1 MRDLLELLRTEAAN
15 YTQLSKLTTDETKA
29 EYFAKLAAHYS
40 VLVVEVEK
48 ALSQAAGDDPL

>member
-15 YTQLSKLTTDETKA
+15 YTQLSKLTADETNA

-40 VLVVEVEK
+40 ALAIEVEK
-48 ALSQAAGDDPL
+48 VVVKAAGDDPL

>member
-15 YTQLSKLTTDETKA
+15 YTQLSKLTADETKA

-40 VLVVEVEK
+40 ALAVEVEK
-48 ALSQAAGDDPL
+48 AIPKAAGDDRL